1 MTSDV
6 ELFSW
11 FKELGMKVEKV
22 TSGGL
27 YFHFTVAPPTGG
39 IPVSVIRTT
48 PESTYYIVAVV
59 LELDQEK
66 LKDRPSLISEVKR
79 ELLRLNVEFFFTP
92 DDKNPKSVQIAKIM
106 FSEGLTK
113 NQALDNVTLIKN
125 SALLTLEILK

>member
-39 IPVSVIRTT
+39 IP
-48 PESTYYIVAVV
+48 
-59 LELDQEK
+59 
-66 LKDRPSLISEVKR
+66 
-79 ELLRLNVEFFFTP
+79 
-92 DDKNPKSVQIAKIM
+92 
-106 FSEGLTK
+106 
-113 NQALDNVTLIKN
+113 
-125 SALLTLEILK
+125 